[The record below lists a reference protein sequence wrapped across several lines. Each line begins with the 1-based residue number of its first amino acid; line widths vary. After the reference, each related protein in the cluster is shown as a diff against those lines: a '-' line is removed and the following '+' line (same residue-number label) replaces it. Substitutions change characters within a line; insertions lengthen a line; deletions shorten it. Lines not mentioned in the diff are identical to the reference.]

1 MLYWC
6 SVFVI
11 IWEIFHGRIIF
22 KLSAS
27 AAASKFREGVQ
38 AEIDVYILH
47 CKYQIKSHLCPWFSA
62 ACAAAIVY
70 RNNFFRLYQ
79 QNKPSESKAKFR
91 QAINYCKSVL
101 QAAKLIYSNK
111 TKEFI
116 YSQKLGPQDFWQI
129 ASSVLNK
136 GKSAIPPLFNGQE
149 VLSSASDKAK
159 LFAENFSK
167 NPNLNESGTLYLFS
181 LLELMWKCIIF
192 L

>member
-149 VLSSASDKAK
+149 LLTSASDIAI
-159 LFAENFSK
+159 LFVKNFSSK
-167 NPNLNESGTLYLFS
+167 DSNLDDWGIS
-181 LLELMWKCIIF
+181 LLMLFK
-192 L
+192 LLSLLV